1 MHNSKIAIIIG
12 LSLEILV
19 TCWAVYVAFNEDIF
33 DFEEFDCD
41 SIGFTTSEDVTP
53 ISIMHS
59 SWLLEGCGY
68 ETYTDPES
76 EYGCK
81 TPTYS
86 NEFKT
91 FRKKCNC
98 FTDMSRYKHTDTVTN
113 RLLQAFNGDNDGI
126 INDDDTVGVYG
137 DDFEGLVYYIPY
149 DSDDIVDTPSPAPL
163 EQTNAPFAFFIPD
176 DDGFVDIGIIS
187 DDIVVTPAPSP
198 TSFPIPIF
206 DDDFEDM
213 GIINDDIVDVITP
226 APSSTGE
233 PIPIPIFDDDFEDMG
248 IINDDIDFDDDFEDD
263 DIVVDIFD
271 DDDFEDV
278 EDDFVDD
285 DSKEDSIFDDDFE
298 DIGIINDDDVVD
310 EDTEIVEDIVNLRKE
325 YDQCDYESVNEYS
338 LAKYGIPVDSNP
350 GYYEV
355 GKEKVCALTFLQP
368 DRPDLV
374 VLSNSID
381 GCWTSIPDGL
391 VYVLII
397 SLFSALFLEFVESF
411 MELKGIV
418 SVIRPVLF
426 FIEVCIVVICSVLL
440 LRTDTFLLSST
451 KSYTSV
457 TSISSPYDDEN
468 FLSDIFLLVLVII
481 AIVSGVIGVILE
493 IVVFVKK
500 MNHEYVEVLGNS
512 LIWISSGCL
521 EVTISVFSKWR
532 SNNTSGLSKIGI
544 EIIVLIIFEVIS
556 LLALVTGKILWVR
569 FSQKM
574 KADEGVEEFEGV
586 VEIDNP
592 MKKEESFGNGYLED
606 VF

>member
-1 MHNSKIAIIIG
+1 MHNSKIAIILG
-12 LSLEILV
+12 LSLEVLV
-19 TCWAVYVAFNEDIF
+19 TCWAVYVAFKEDIF

-41 SIGFTTSEDVTP
+41 SIGFTTSADVTP

-86 NEFKT
+86 SEFET

-98 FTDMSRYKHTDTVTN
+98 FTDMSRYKPETVTN
-113 RLLQAFNGDNDGI
+113 RLLQESPAPAPLEQTNAPLQ
-126 INDDDTVGVYG
+126 
-137 DDFEGLVYYIPY
+137 ESPA
-149 DSDDIVDTPSPAPL
+149 PAPL

-176 DDGFVDIGIIS
+176 DDDFVDIGIIS
-187 DDIVVTPAPSP
+187 DDIVDLTPAPSP
-198 TSFPIPIF
+198 ISFPVPIF

-213 GIINDDIVDVITP
+213 G
-226 APSSTGE
+226 
-233 PIPIPIFDDDFEDMG
+233 M
-248 IINDDIDFDDDFEDD
+248 INDDID
-263 DIVVDIFD
+263 DIEAVEPTPEPTKPVSPTPDPVSPTSTPDPTPKPVSPTSTPEPVSTPEPAVSPEPVSSTPEPVSTPEPTDTGIVD
-271 DDDFEDV
+271 
-278 EDDFVDD
+278 
-285 DSKEDSIFDDDFE
+285 
-298 DIGIINDDDVVD
+298 
-310 EDTEIVEDIVNLRKE
+310 DIVNLRKE

-418 SVIRPVLF
+418 SFIRPVLL
-426 FIEVCIVVICSVLL
+426 FIEVCIVVTCSVLL
-440 LRTDTFLLSST
+440 LRTETFLLSST

-468 FLSDIFLLVLVII
+468 FLSDMFLLVLVVIVII
-481 AIVSGVIGVILE
+481 FGVIGVILE

-500 MNHEYVEVLGNS
+500 MNEYVQVLGNS

-532 SNNTSGLSKIGI
+532 SNNTSGLSTIGI

-556 LLALVTGKILWVR
+556 ILALVTGKILWVR
-569 FSQKM
+569 FLKRDQVV
-574 KADEGVEEFEGV
+574 EGVEGFEGV

-592 MKKEESFGNGYLED
+592 MKKVKKEESLGNGYLED
-606 VF
+606 HEC